1 MILVH
6 IDHDRGTIDPVSLQ
20 ALTAARALDTQ
31 IEAVVSG
38 EGAASAAAELGDYG
52 AAVVHIGEHAS
63 LGDYAPQAVAR
74 IVAQVAGASS
84 PGAIL
89 AGGSPRG
96 NEVLAHVAA
105 MLDVPF
111 AAECVTITLGSPVQV
126 VRNRYGGDVF
136 ERAELDG
143 NPLVASIVANSV
155 AAEPARA
162 AGEVRTVAGEL
173 QDRDLL
179 VSVVDRV
186 GGASGGVGL
195 AEAKV
200 IVSGGRGAGSA
211 EGFASI
217 DELAGL
223 LGAAVGCTR
232 VVTSAGWRPHFE
244 QVGQTG
250 TKVAPDL
257 YLAFGISGATQHL
270 AGCKGS
276 KTLVAVNKDR
286 EAPIMAAADYIVV
299 ADMHTFLPEL
309 IAATK
314 AAR

>member
-6 IDHDRGTIDPVSLQ
+6 IDHDRGAVDPVSLQ
-20 ALTAARALDTQ
+20 ALTAARALDAQ
-31 IEAVVSG
+31 VEAVVSG
-38 EGAASAAAELGDYG
+38 EGAASTAAELGQYG
-52 AAVVHIGEHAS
+52 AAVVHVGEHAS
-63 LGDYAPQAVAR
+63 LGDYTPQAVAR
-74 IVAQVAGASS
+74 IVAQAASASGAT
-84 PGAIL
+84 AVL

-111 AAECVTITLGSPVQV
+111 AAECLTITLGSPTRI
-126 VRNRYGGDVF
+126 VRARYGGDVL
-136 ERAELDG
+136 EDAELDG
-143 NPLVASIVANSV
+143 SPLVASIVANSV
-155 AAEPARA
+155 AAEPAPA
-162 AGEVRTVAGEL
+162 AGEVRTLAGALE
-173 QDRDLL
+173 DRDLL
-179 VSVVDRV
+179 VAVVDRV
-186 GGASGGVGL
+186 GGTTGGVGL

-200 IVSGGRGAGSA
+200 VVSGGRGAGSA
-211 EGFASI
+211 DGFAGL

-223 LGAAVGCTR
+223 LDAAVGCTR

-276 KTLVAVNKDR
+276 KTLVAINKDR

-314 AAR
+314 AAK